1 MANEA
6 IAEVF
11 KPLYIDPRK
20 KKILYSGR
28 ESGKSYAIAQ
38 LAKNYLA
45 WFPENDV
52 MYCRAT
58 TESIGGSIYNEITQK
73 LDANGFLYRGIK
85 NPYQITTAWG
95 NQVHFKGLDGNPNR
109 TKGTTPP
116 RKYSLVIVDECE
128 EIRSEMHLENAVS
141 SFERH
146 MAVDIS
152 KPFGNTNIHYQ
163 LLFAGNASEQRSH
176 WWNTYVDKYGNT
188 DQYCRVNTNWRDV
201 SKYLT
206 RDRIES
212 IKLNYLVNPQLARF
226 MYDNDITDLAG
237 GAYPSFR
244 REKHLIT
251 PQESTK
257 IFGGEIIQAL
267 IIGGDGAIMNDAT
280 CLSPIAV
287 MTSGRCAVLERFI
300 YDPLHKGRPMAPIEY
315 AEQIRNYL
323 SWMDRKYQLKN
334 NSTPVYIVIDAAAA
348 DLIMQLNYTL
358 DDYYQVISFSD
369 KHVIQNTAVVNNVF
383 ARNMCYVIDYGG
395 YMDWSQYN
403 GNDAPLIKTDPDI
416 LCEQLENVVW
426 KNNKLDPAIR
436 NDCSDSLVYGLQ
448 YYALPDKYEI
458 FLPVKEKTYA

>member
-1 MANEA
+1 MTTTN
-6 IAEVF
+6 IEVSL
-11 KPLYIDPRK
+11 PYQDLYRPEVHHIIENTPR
-20 KKILYSGR
+20 I
-28 ESGKSYAIAQ
+28 SGKTHENTQIAAAW
-38 LAKNYLA
+38 LARYPKC
-45 WFPENDV
+45 DV

-58 TESIGGSIYNEITQK
+58 SESIGDSIFNEMQEKQDNIGMRYKATKSPFHIVTECGNEI
-73 LDANGFLYRGIK
+73 
-85 NPYQITTAWG
+85 
-95 NQVHFKGLDGNPNR
+95 HFKGLDGNVNR
-109 TKGTTPP
+109 TKGNKPK
-116 RKYSLVIVDECE
+116 RKYSMIIIDECE
-128 EIRSEMHLENAVS
+128 EIRNELNLRQAIA
-141 SFERH
+141 SFMR
-146 MAVDIS
+146 
-152 KPFGNTNIHYQ
+152 NIDTSVEWKIIY
-163 LLFAGNASEQRSH
+163 AGNPSEIRSH
-176 WWNTYVDKYGNT
+176 WWNVWCDKAAASGKYTVIKATYKNLIGILPKEVVDAVEL
-188 DQYCRVNTNWRDV
+188 DF
-201 SKYLT
+201 
-206 RDRIES
+206 I
-212 IKLNYLVNPQLARF
+212 INPQLARF
-226 MYDNDITDLAG
+226 MYLGDITDLAG

-251 PQESTK
+251 PNESRK

-300 YDPLHKGRPMAPIEY
+300 YDPIQKGRPMAPIEY

-334 NSTPVYIVIDAAAA
+334 NSTPVYIVVDAAAA

-403 GNDAPLIKTDPDI
+403 GNDAPLIPTDPDI

-458 FLPVKEKTYA
+458 FLPVKEKSYA